1 MEKDVDI
8 FKHTLKVFDV
18 EKIDIKTISP
28 LAMAYIGDGVYEM
41 VIRTYILTK
50 FNGTL
55 DKMHKKSSQYV
66 KAVTQSSIINSIIEN
81 LSEKEQ
87 WIYKRGRNAKSAS
100 VAKNATMAEY
110 RAATGFEALI
120 GYLYLTGELKRAIE
134 IIKMGFDKLDEDKR

>member
-87 WIYKRGRNAKSAS
+87 RIYKRGRNAKSAS